1 MSGVR
6 WKKSDSAQNRMI
18 VSDTLTLMCLKKGE
32 EVKKYNVMGHEMAK
46 MDDVKWCIRKA
57 RKDIDD
63 LYENKSDDAK
73 KLAHTILDDVIRMM
87 YIDEFKAADTD
98 EDRDAILEMTGNF
111 IVVVSKGDGKEKD
124 IKYFEK
130 YDNGNAV
137 LTDKGYRAMKF
148 DYESKAN
155 EVAESIGSDAYAM
168 DLNPQEQEYYE
179 MLLDAIFNIRFDDGE
194 EEDG

>member
-1 MSGVR
+1 M
-6 WKKSDSAQNRMI
+6 
-18 VSDTLTLMCLKKGE
+18 
-32 EVKKYNVMGHEMAK
+32 KKYNVMGHEMAK

-63 LYENKSDDAK
+63 LYENKGEDAK
-73 KLAHTILDDVIRMM
+73 MLAHTILDDVIRMM

-98 EDRDAILEMTGNF
+98 EDRDSILEMTGNF
-111 IVVVSKGDGKEKD
+111 IVVVSKGEGKEKD

-130 YDNGNAV
+130 YDDGNAV

-168 DLNPQEQEYYE
+168 DLNPQEHEYYE
-179 MLLDAIFNIRFDDGE
+179 MLLDAIFNSRFDDGE
-194 EEDG
+194 EEDETDSE